1 MSRSPV
7 RPCMRGVRVCRY
19 VLSSPATHAAAAGV
33 CMFCFVS
40 ARPSIPWSSPM
51 MMMMMVM
58 MVMVVMMTMQGVGG
72 VGGEVRVNN
81 EGEGEVR
88 G

>member
-1 MSRSPV
+1 
-7 RPCMRGVRVCRY
+7 MRGVRVCRY

-51 MMMMMVM
+51 MMMMM
-58 MVMVVMMTMQGVGG
+58 MMTMQGVGG

>member
-51 MMMMMVM
+51 MMMMMM
-58 MVMVVMMTMQGVGG
+58 MMTMQGVGG

>member
-1 MSRSPV
+1 
-7 RPCMRGVRVCRY
+7 MRGVRVCRY

-58 MVMVVMMTMQGVGG
+58 MMMMMTMQGVGG
-72 VGGEVRVNN
+72 VGGEVRVKN

>member
-1 MSRSPV
+1 
-7 RPCMRGVRVCRY
+7 MRGVRVCRY

-51 MMMMMVM
+51 MMMMM
-58 MVMVVMMTMQGVGG
+58 TTAMQGVGG

>member
-1 MSRSPV
+1 
-7 RPCMRGVRVCRY
+7 MRGVRVCRY

-51 MMMMMVM
+51 MMMMM
-58 MVMVVMMTMQGVGG
+58 TMQGVGG